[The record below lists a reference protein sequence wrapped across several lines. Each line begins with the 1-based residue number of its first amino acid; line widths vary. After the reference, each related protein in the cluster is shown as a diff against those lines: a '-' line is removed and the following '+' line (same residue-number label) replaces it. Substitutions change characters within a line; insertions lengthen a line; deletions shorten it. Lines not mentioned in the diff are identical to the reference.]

1 MPEKWKK
8 VLKINNNNNKKT
20 IKAMKKRLLPLVA
33 LAFAF
38 VACDQNDDLVV
49 DNTKDTPIT
58 ILSAGVADLSTR
70 AGTPAG
76 TLTSGSLSFFFNNNS
91 GDNSRYVADCEKWTY
106 SNGKWQFDET
116 GTDPQQLLWKGAGN
130 AIPWIATYPYRG
142 HQYSHITDA
151 SIGGME
157 EQVPADQTDE
167 TKWTGFDVLWAT
179 GTAKSSTIE
188 IGFKHL
194 YTKFSVN
201 LTYGT
206 EVDATPTIESVT
218 VGGTYIVRHFNY
230 ATATWGETML
240 DITDIKAL
248 ALETPNY
255 IDANDESKG
264 TYNAS
269 FEALILP
276 QTAAPKLTI
285 VMSDGRVFAT
295 TLTEQEFKSGY
306 QYNIKLKVGQDKV
319 ELGGITAAEWGEPV
333 DGGLLETL

>member
-1 MPEKWKK
+1 MKT
-8 VLKINNNNNKKT
+8 KIF
-20 IKAMKKRLLPLVA
+20 AMAIAA
-33 LAFAF
+33 LAL
-38 VACDQNDDLVV
+38 VACDKNNDDLGI

-76 TLTSGSLSFFFNNNS
+76 TLTSGSLSFFFNNDS
-91 GDNSRYVADCEKWTY
+91 GDNARYVADCEKWTY
-106 SNGKWQFDET
+106 KNGKWQFDET

-179 GTAKSSTIE
+179 GTAKSSSIE
-188 IGFKHL
+188 IEFKHL

-206 EVDATPTIESVT
+206 EVDATQTIESVT
-218 VGGTYIVRHFNY
+218 VGGTRIFRYFNY
-230 ATATWGETML
+230 ATTEWQNNL
-240 DITDIKAL
+240 DVDIKDIKAL

-285 VMSDGRVFAT
+285 EMSDGRVFAT

-319 ELGGITAAEWGEPV
+319 TLGDITAASWGEPV

>member
-1 MPEKWKK
+1 
-8 VLKINNNNNKKT
+8 
-20 IKAMKKRLLPLVA
+20 MKKRLLPLVA

-91 GDNSRYVADCEKWTY
+91 GDNARYVADCEKWTY
-106 SNGKWQFDET
+106 KNGKWQFDET

-206 EVDATPTIESVT
+206 EVDETQTIESVT

-240 DITDIKAL
+240 DITDINAL
-248 ALETPNY
+248 GLDTATNGY
-255 IDANDESKG
+255 DA
-264 TYNAS
+264 TY
-269 FEALILP
+269 EALIIP
-276 QTAAPKLTI
+276 QTAAPKITI
-285 VMSDGRVFAT
+285 EMSDGRIFAT
-295 TLTEQEFKSGY
+295 TLTEQEFVSGT
-306 QYNIKLKVGQDKV
+306 QYNIKLKIGQDV
-319 ELGGITAAEWGEPV
+319 VVLGGITATPWGAPV
-333 DGGLLETL
+333 DGGTLETN